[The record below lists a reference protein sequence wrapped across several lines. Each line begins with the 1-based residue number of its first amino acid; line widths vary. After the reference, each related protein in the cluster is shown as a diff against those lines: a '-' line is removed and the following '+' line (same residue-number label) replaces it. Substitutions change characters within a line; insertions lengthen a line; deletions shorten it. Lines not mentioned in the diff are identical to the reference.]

1 MGANAF
7 NNTDTFR
14 YRMNSDFIFS
24 MTVHETLSTKLDVI
38 SKILYNVK
46 LNKEAWF
53 QLQVIGARNFLM

>member
-14 YRMNSDFIFS
+14 YRMNSDFIFN

-46 LNKEAWF
+46 LNKEA
-53 QLQVIGARNFLM
+53 